1 MAIKCFGVICMANA
15 FKEVWDEKFGNNLY
29 RLRIE
34 RGMSREET
42 AKRLHISPR
51 TLKRLE
57 EGYIGPR
64 LSATVVLYAAET
76 FQVAVSE
83 IFGEI

>member
-1 MAIKCFGVICMANA
+1 MLGQ
-15 FKEVWDEKFGNNLY
+15 KFLA
-29 RLRIE
+29 LRML
-34 RGMSREET
+34 RGMSLRET

>member
-1 MAIKCFGVICMANA
+1 MLGQ
-15 FKEVWDEKFGNNLY
+15 KFLA
-29 RLRIE
+29 LRML
-34 RGMSREET
+34 RGMSIRET

>member
-1 MAIKCFGVICMANA
+1 MAKQEHGIYK
-15 FKEVWDEKFGNNLY
+15 KELGDHLY
-29 RLRIE
+29 HLRTS
-34 RGMSREET
+34 RGMSLRET
-42 AKRLHISPR
+42 AKRLHILPR

-64 LSATVVLYAAET
+64 LSAAVVLYAAET

-83 IFGEI
+83 IFGET

>member
-1 MAIKCFGVICMANA
+1 MGTQQLESRQEWAIMLGQ
-15 FKEVWDEKFGNNLY
+15 KFLA
-29 RLRIE
+29 LRML
-34 RGMSREET
+34 RGMSLRET